1 MWNRLAIALGAGIAS
16 ALLFIVT
23 VQGTAMAMALAHLAP
38 LPIMIAT
45 LGWGI
50 DVGAIAM
57 GVSCALVAGAIEPF
71 SGLVFALTVA
81 LPGWALASFANL
93 RDLRF
98 VRQTSD
104 PEPPV
109 RASVGALVV
118 AAAAIGIAV
127 SGGALI
133 WMMVVYGGYEKGVAA
148 FAEMLR
154 PTLEDALGG
163 SLRLPDDLSLNDLV
177 SLVVKYSPAAIAA
190 STTLMFIINLYAAAR
205 SAQTS
210 LRLNR
215 PWPDVPTSLVVPPA
229 LVGVALAALATWLV
243 APEPTSQFAAIFVGA
258 FGVVYVLQ
266 GLAVLHALSRRAQ
279 GRPVLIAALYLACIV
294 APRWVLP
301 AIAMIGLI
309 ESFVAL
315 RTRAAARPFRP

>member
-1 MWNRLAIALGAGIAS
+1 MWNRLAIALGSGLAS

-23 VQGTAMAMALAHLAP
+23 VQHTAMALALACLTP

-45 LGWGI
+45 FGWGI
-50 DVGAIAM
+50 DVAAISM
-57 GVSCALVAGAIEPF
+57 GVSCALVAGAIEPLA
-71 SGLVFALTVA
+71 GLRFALTFA

-93 RDLRF
+93 LDLRF
-98 VRQTSD
+98 VRRPDD

-118 AAAAIGIAV
+118 AAAAIGIAI
-127 SGGALI
+127 SGGELI
-133 WMMVVYGGYEKGVAA
+133 WMMVNYGGYEKAVAA

-154 PTLEDALGG
+154 PNLEDSLGG
-163 SLRLPDDLSLNDLV
+163 SLRLPDDLPINEQLSLAI
-177 SLVVKYSPAAIAA
+177 KYLPVTIA
-190 STTLMFIINLYAAAR
+190 TLATLILIVNLYAAAR

-210 LRLNR
+210 MRLNR

-229 LVGVALAALATWLV
+229 LAGVALAALATWLV
-243 APEPTSQFAAIFVGA
+243 APAPASLFAEVFVGA

-279 GRPVLIAALYLACIV
+279 GRPVLIAALYLACFF
-294 APRWVLP
+294 APQFVFP
-301 AIAMIGLI
+301 AIAIIGLI
-309 ESFVAL
+309 ESFAAL
-315 RTRAAARPFRP
+315 RSRAAARPFRP

>member
-1 MWNRLAIALGAGIAS
+1 MWIRLAIALGAGLAS

-23 VQGTAMAMALAHLAP
+23 VQGTMMAVALAYLAP
-38 LPIMIAT
+38 LPIMIAV

-57 GVSCALVAGAIEPF
+57 VAACALVAGAIEPF
-71 SGLVFALTVA
+71 FGLLFALTVA
-81 LPGWALASFANL
+81 LPGWALASFAHL

-98 VRQTSD
+98 VHRPND

-109 RASVGALVV
+109 RASVGMLVI

-127 SGGALI
+127 SVGALI
-133 WMMVVYGGYEKGVAA
+133 WMMVVSGGYEKGVAA
-148 FAEMLR
+148 FSEMLR
-154 PTLEDALGG
+154 PAIEDALGG
-163 SLRLPDDLSLNDLV
+163 PLRLPEDLTFNDLAG
-177 SLVVKYSPAAIAA
+177 LIVKYSPAAIAG
-190 STTLMFIINLYAAAR
+190 SMTLMFIINLYAAAR

-229 LVGVALAALATWLV
+229 VVGVALAALATWLV
-243 APEPTSQFAAIFVGA
+243 APEPASLFAAVFVGA

-266 GLAVLHALSRRAQ
+266 GLAVLHALSRRVQ

-301 AIAMIGLI
+301 ALAMIGLI
-309 ESFVAL
+309 ESFVAM
-315 RTRAAARPFRP
+315 RARAAARPFRP

>member
-1 MWNRLAIALGAGIAS
+1 MWNRLAIALGAGLAS

-23 VQGTAMAMALAHLAP
+23 VQGTAMAVALAYLAP
-38 LPIMIAT
+38 LPVMIAT

-57 GVSCALVAGAIEPF
+57 GVASALVAGAVAPVF
-71 SGLVFALTVA
+71 GLLIALTVA

-98 VRQTSD
+98 VRRPNN

-118 AAAAIGIAV
+118 AAAAIGIAISV
-127 SGGALI
+127 GALVWLI
-133 WMMVVYGGYEKGVAA
+133 INYAGYEKGAAA

-154 PTLEDALGG
+154 PRLEDWSSGAA
-163 SLRLPDDLSLNDLV
+163 RLPEDLTLDDV
-177 SLVVKYSPAAIAA
+177 SEFVVKYFPALFSA
-190 STTLMFIINLYAAAR
+190 STTLMFIVNLYAAAR

-229 LVGVALAALATWLV
+229 VVGVALAALATWLV
-243 APEPTSQFAAIFVGA
+243 APAPASQFAAVFVGA

-279 GRPVLIAALYLACIV
+279 GRPVLIAALYLACFV
-294 APRWVLP
+294 APLWVFP
-301 AIAMIGLI
+301 AIAIIGLI
-309 ESFVAL
+309 ESFAAL

>member
-1 MWNRLAIALGAGIAS
+1 MWNRLAIALGSGLAS

-23 VQGTAMAMALAHLAP
+23 AQGTAMAMALAYLAP
-38 LPIMIAT
+38 LPIMIAV

-50 DVGAIAM
+50 DAGAIAM
-57 GVSCALVAGAIEPF
+57 CVSCAVVAGAIEPS
-71 SGLVFALTVA
+71 SGLLFGLTVA

-98 VRQTSD
+98 VRRPND

-118 AAAAIGIAV
+118 AAAAIGIAIG
-127 SGGALI
+127 GGALI
-133 WMMVVYGGYEKGVAA
+133 WMMFAYGGYDRGIAA
-148 FAEMLR
+148 LAEMLR
-154 PTLEDALGG
+154 PTLEDAFGG
-163 SLRLPDDLSLNDLV
+163 AMRLPDDLSLNDLV
-177 SLVVKYSPAAIAA
+177 ELVVKYSPVAVA
-190 STTLMFIINLYAAAR
+190 SSMTLMFVVNLYAAAR

-210 LRLNR
+210 QRLNR

-229 LVGVALAALATWLV
+229 LVGVALAALATWLA
-243 APEPTSQFAAIFVGA
+243 APAPASQFAAILVGA
-258 FGVVYVLQ
+258 FGVVYLLQ

-279 GRPVLIAALYLACIV
+279 GRPVLIAALYLACLV

-309 ESFVAL
+309 ESFAAL